1 MTDLSGYG
9 GILGLMGG
17 VGYAAF
23 LQTRKAGRCL
33 AARYTWLTVVIGDG
47 VCLLISRLVL
57 GTTEWLTI
65 CAIFAVAGIP
75 IIIRSLINDQRDQQE
90 MLNVHTD
97 QSCD

>member
-9 GILGLMGG
+9 VILGLMWG
-17 VGYAAF
+17 VGYAWF
-23 LQTRKAGRCL
+23 LQTRKAGRFL

-47 VCLLISRLVL
+47 MCLLIARLVL
-57 GTTEWLTI
+57 GTTEWLTV
-65 CAIFAVAGIP
+65 CAIFALAGIP